1 MHAGPNRCGGF
12 HQGSDEGMQKGRKS
26 MKTSERLRKKIKQ
39 NFPQIDYIDKLTF
52 YRVNG
57 VPDGVKFSWYAI
69 DHAPSN
75 NAMLYSY
82 NTMTECLKN
91 PIAAIYTYEI
101 GHSPEGWLI
110 GCN

>member
-1 MHAGPNRCGGF
+1 
-12 HQGSDEGMQKGRKS
+12 MQEGRKS
-26 MKTSERLRKKIKQ
+26 MITSERLRKKIKQ

-82 NTMTECLKN
+82 DTMTECLKN

-101 GHSPEGWLI
+101 GHAPGWLI

>member
-1 MHAGPNRCGGF
+1 MYARANRYGGF
-12 HQGSDEGMQKGRKS
+12 HQGSDEGMQEGRKS

-82 NTMTECLKN
+82 DTMTECLKK

-101 GHSPEGWLI
+101 GHAPEGWLI